1 LVFVGS
7 PRISVLCVVGVL
19 GTDEVVLP
27 DRCADTQGALDDVST
42 EYWRIPLASTGS
54 ATVAAG

>member
-42 EYWRIPLASTGS
+42 E
-54 ATVAAG
+54 